1 MQYGIGVPDDVS
13 KAFHIMESLVLL
25 VADGVSKG
33 HGVLLN
39 DIKDAYQTMDRSV
52 VLESLY
58 EYQQL
63 RPVWGVA
70 NLALRH
76 AGPRYVKNAR
86 WHGERYFPVNGIC
99 ARCYDGFV
107 SVFALSLHKIRGG
120 VEGGSCAVGPWA
132 GCGSVG
138 WSGRV
143 TLAVSRHGGVM
154 AGASF
159 AYFSV
164 AAVVAIAVGN
174 PRMGLASNVRDRDA
188 GLASVTMI
196 TAI

>member
-1 MQYGIGVPDDVS
+1 MAWARSFAVNAPWIVS
-13 KAFHIMESLVLL
+13 SAVCVIMFLDCKCC
-25 VADGVSKG
+25 A
-33 HGVLLN
+33 
-39 DIKDAYQTMDRSV
+39 
-52 VLESLY
+52 
-58 EYQQL
+58 
-63 RPVWGVA
+63 
-70 NLALRH
+70 ALRNIVF
-76 AGPRYVKNAR
+76 GKSN
-86 WHGERYFPVNGIC
+86 IC
-99 ARCYDGFV
+99 FVGFV

-196 TAI
+196 TAM